1 MFFDKLRQATAAILP
16 LVDSVVGVHMKQATR
31 RTALEVGKSLDLLV
45 CASSLLL
52 AWSFLYHPLWQREQI
67 VLLDPLRQLIA
78 AAVLAFCWHCS
89 LVSSG
94 CYKSYRVAHFEQQA
108 TAIACGALLTGCCT
122 AVWFY
127 LACAHPVHWL
137 LPLSAASVIFVIAC
151 FAGLVLTRLAGRMV
165 THALRRRGRNLRHVL
180 LVGSNQRAVSI
191 AESLRL
197 ERELGY
203 RIVGFVDDQ
212 WHFDAAPDHYKQML
226 LGTPDSFL
234 DLLRRL
240 PLDEVILTLPIAS
253 NYVFFEQVMEWC
265 AQQGVVVRCDAR
277 LFRTSA
283 QAGNMQPLLI
293 TLHEA
298 THNEWYL
305 GIKRLLDIALSALIL
320 GALTP
325 LLGLVAVAVRLDSPG
340 PVIFTQERIG
350 LGKRHFR
357 IYKFRTMVAD
367 AESLQGA
374 LEHLNH
380 AKGPAFKVRC
390 DPRVT
395 RLGRLLRKAS
405 LDELPQLVNVLRGE
419 MSLVGP
425 RPLPL
430 RDYMGFSLDAHR
442 RRFSVK
448 PGITGLWQ
456 ISGRSEITFD
466 HWMKLD
472 MDYID
477 QWSLWL
483 DMKILLQTIPVVL
496 RGSGAM

>member
-1 MFFDKLRQATAAILP
+1 
-16 LVDSVVGVHMKQATR
+16 MKQATR
-31 RTALEVGKSLDLLV
+31 RTALELGKSLDLLV
-45 CASSLLL
+45 CASSLIL
-52 AWSFLYHPLWQREQI
+52 AWSFLFHPLWQGDQL
-67 VLLDPLRQLIA
+67 VLIHPLRQLLS
-78 AAVLAFCWHCS
+78 AAVLGLGWHCS
-89 LVSSG
+89 LVSGG
-94 CYKSYRVAHFEQQA
+94 CYKSYRVARFEQQA
-108 TAIACGALLTGCCT
+108 MAIARGALLTACCT
-122 AVWFY
+122 ALWFY
-127 LACAHPVHWL
+127 FACSHPANWL
-137 LPLSAASVIFVIAC
+137 LALSAASVVFGTAC
-151 FAGLVLTRLAGRMV
+151 FAGLVLTRLTGRIV

-180 LVGSNQRAVSI
+180 LVGSNHRAVSI
-191 AESLRL
+191 AESLRQ

-212 WHFDAAPDHYKQML
+212 WHDNAAPEHYKKML
-226 LGTPDSFL
+226 IGAPDTFL

-253 NYVFFEQVMEWC
+253 NYEFFEQVMEWC

-283 QAGNMQPLLI
+283 QPGTTQPLLI

-305 GIKRLLDIALSALIL
+305 GMKRLLDIFLSALVL

-325 LLGLVAVAVRLDSPG
+325 LLGLVALAVRLSSPG
-340 PVIFTQERIG
+340 PVIFSQERVG
-350 LGKRHFR
+350 RGKHHFR
-357 IYKFRTMVAD
+357 IYKFRTMVAN

-380 AKGPAFKVRC
+380 AEGPAFKVRC

-395 RLGRLLRKAS
+395 WLGRLLRKTS

-430 RDYMGFSLDAHR
+430 RDYMGFSLDEHR

-472 MDYID
+472 MQYID
-477 QWSLWL
+477 HWSLWL